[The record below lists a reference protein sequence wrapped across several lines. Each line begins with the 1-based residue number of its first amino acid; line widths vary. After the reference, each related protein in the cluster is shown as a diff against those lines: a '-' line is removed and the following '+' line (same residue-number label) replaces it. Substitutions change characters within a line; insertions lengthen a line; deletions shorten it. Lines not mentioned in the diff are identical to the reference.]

1 VPTFDGNVEV
11 TLCTDSELVALL
23 ADPGILQS
31 LTLTLNI
38 DQLEAYEEF
47 ITSSIATN
55 EAIHSYNFNAL
66 EASKQLQLAS

>member
-1 VPTFDGNVEV
+1 
-11 TLCTDSELVALL
+11 LL
-23 ADPGILQS
+23 DDPGIVQS
-31 LTLTLNI
+31 LTLILNI

-47 ITSSIATN
+47 IRSSIATN